1 MKSIIKSII
10 KYIFLFVIGGGVYYA
25 IETIWRGYSHWT
37 MFILGGICF
46 ITVGLINN
54 IFTWKTPI
62 EIQAIVGSIII
73 TLLEFITGI
82 IVNIKLDWN
91 VWDYSNLPLN
101 ILGQVCLP
109 FTLIWIIL
117 SILIIFLDDFLRY
130 KFFSEDKPHYIS
142 IFKR

>member
-62 EIQAIVGSIII
+62 EIQAIIGSIII

-91 VWDYSNLPLN
+91 VWDYSNPPLN

-130 KFFSEDKPHYIS
+130 KFLAKINL
-142 IFKR
+142 II

>member
-10 KYIFLFVIGGGVYYA
+10 KYIFLFGIGGGIYYG

-37 MFILGGICF
+37 MFVLGGICF

-73 TLLEFITGI
+73 TLLEFITGT

-91 VWDYSNLPLN
+91 VWDYSRDIPYTSSDLLN
-101 ILGQVCLP
+101 FLYYPIYFDL
-109 FTLIWIIL
+109 L
-117 SILIIFLDDFLRY
+117 SGF
-130 KFFSEDKPHYIS
+130 
-142 IFKR
+142 

>member
-1 MKSIIKSII
+1 M
-10 KYIFLFVIGGGVYYA
+10 
-25 IETIWRGYSHWT
+25 RGYSHWT
-37 MFILGGICF
+37 MFVLGGICF

-91 VWDYSNLPLN
+91 VWDYSNLPLKYIRSSLFTIYINMDN
-101 ILGQVCLP
+101 IKY
-109 FTLIWIIL
+109 INYIL
-117 SILIIFLDDFLRY
+117 R
-130 KFFSEDKPHYIS
+130 
-142 IFKR
+142 